1 MTAHAK
7 LSASSSSR
15 WLNCPGSVAACANIQ
30 NTSSSNALEGSVA
43 HALAEYCLK
52 TPANPYDLEG
62 KTLPEYPDFP
72 IPNEMCRYISD
83 YIDYLTEIGG
93 VQEYEV
99 RIDYSHLVV
108 NGFGTADCVALVGTT
123 LHVVDL
129 KYGKGVFVSAQD
141 NSQLRLYGLGALELF
156 SGIYD
161 VQTVALH
168 IFQPR
173 IDNIDCEEIST
184 NDLIQYGE
192 WVRERAKLTEAP
204 DAERVA
210 GDKQCQWCLAK
221 GTCPELKRHTEEAL
235 LMSFDNLE
243 EAPALQ
249 NLTDQDLSR
258 ILQAAPLIRAFL
270 EAVYKEVE
278 TKLINGE
285 PFDGFK
291 LVHGRSSRKWDDT
304 RDTETELLQ
313 RFPDLSGKL
322 YEQSLLSPAKLEK
335 LLTKDERQTLSELV
349 VKTQGKI
356 TIAPASDPRPPV
368 NAKTCSADDFE
379 SLDD

>member
-15 WLNCPGSVAACANIQ
+15 WLNCPGSVAACADLANR
-30 NTSSSNALEGSVA
+30 SSSNALEGSVA

-52 TPANPYDLEG
+52 APANPYDLEG
-62 KTLPEYPDFP
+62 KVLPEYPDFP
-72 IPNEMCRYISD
+72 IPSEMCRYISD
-83 YIDYLTEIGG
+83 YIDYIAEIGG

-99 RIDYSHLVV
+99 RIDYSHLVK

-129 KYGKGVFVSAQD
+129 KYGKGVFVSAQE
-141 NSQLRLYGLGALELF
+141 NSQLRLYGLGALELY

-161 VQTVALH
+161 VQNVVTH

-173 IDNIDCEEIST
+173 IDNIDCEEIAA
-184 NDLIQYGE
+184 NELIQYGE
-192 WVRERAKLTEAP
+192 WVSERAKLTEQP
-204 DAERVA
+204 NAERVA

-221 GTCPELKRHTEEAL
+221 GTCPELKRYTEEAL
-235 LMSFDNLE
+235 LLSFDDLG

-249 NLTDQDLSR
+249 NLTDSDLSR
-258 ILQAAPLIRAFL
+258 ILQAAPLIRTFL

-278 TKLINGE
+278 AKLIAGE
-285 PFDGFK
+285 PFDGYK
-291 LVHGRSSRKWDDT
+291 LVHGRSSRKWDSSL
-304 RDTETELLQ
+304 DTEAELLQ
-313 RFPDLSGKL
+313 RFPAIADSMF
-322 YEQSLLSPAKLEK
+322 ERSLLSPAKLEK
-335 LLTKDERQTLSELV
+335 LLSKDERESLSQLI

-356 TIAPASDPRPPV
+356 TIAPASDPRPAV